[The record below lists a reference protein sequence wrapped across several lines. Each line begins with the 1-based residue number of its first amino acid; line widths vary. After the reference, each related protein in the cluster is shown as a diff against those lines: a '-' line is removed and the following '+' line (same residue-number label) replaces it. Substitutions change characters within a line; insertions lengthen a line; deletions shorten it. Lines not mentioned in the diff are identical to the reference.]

1 MAKSMYVRFDVPDDL
16 ADKALEAVEIT
27 RDTGKV
33 RKGTNETTKS
43 VERGQADL
51 VVISE
56 DVSPEEIVAH
66 LPVLSEEKDIPYVY
80 VPEKRE
86 LGSAA
91 GLKVPTASV
100 ALSESEEA
108 MDLIREIEEK
118 VTELKE

>member
-1 MAKSMYVRFDVPDDL
+1 MAKPMYVRFDVPDDL
-16 ADKALEAVEIT
+16 ADKALEAVEMA
-27 RDTGKV
+27 RDTGKIM
-33 RKGTNETTKS
+33 KGTNETTKA

-51 VVISE
+51 VVIAE

-66 LPVLSEEKDIPYVY
+66 LPVLSEEKDISYVY

-100 ALSESEEA
+100 AISEPADA
-108 MDLIREIEEK
+108 MDTIKDVEK
-118 VTELKE
+118 KVNELKE